1 MCIAGFA
8 SVNFVHWIDEKSVNL
23 FFPPKLNYISVSLA
37 VMANLGLVCIAEL
50 MPVSNKLYLIHINS
64 CCDLTRK
71 NIISPAQIELYFRF
85 PRKDCFGVYCV
96 IRVNFINWID
106 EKCVNL
112 FFPPKLNYI
121 SVSLAVMA
129 NLGLVCIAK
138 LMSASNKLYL
148 IHVNSRCDSTRK
160 KTSFF
165 PRQIRL
171 YSCFPSQD
179 CFD

>member
-1 MCIAGFA
+1 MKVQIKDIKYGSVVPKNLDVGVNFWVIAYLSTFNYISVSLVVMTNLVNSKCDLTRKHHFVFPAQIKLYFHFPCKDCLGVIR
-8 SVNFVHWIDEKSVNL
+8 VNFVHWIDEKS
-23 FFPPKLNYISVSLA
+23 
-37 VMANLGLVCIAEL
+37 
-50 MPVSNKLYLIHINS
+50 
-64 CCDLTRK
+64 
-71 NIISPAQIELYFRF
+71 
-85 PRKDCFGVYCV
+85 
-96 IRVNFINWID
+96 
-106 EKCVNL
+106 VNL